1 MTAIEQV
8 VLGSMTLGRFILN
21 IFVFGYPI
29 LALVLF
35 AASARIIRVGAKKFD
50 REVKDFFT
58 PKTILML
65 RKLEK

>member
-1 MTAIEQV
+1 MMDT
-8 VLGSMTLGRFILN
+8 MTLGRFILD
-21 IFVFGYPI
+21 ILVFGYPI

-50 REVKDFFT
+50 REVKAFFT

-65 RKLEK
+65 RKLSQ